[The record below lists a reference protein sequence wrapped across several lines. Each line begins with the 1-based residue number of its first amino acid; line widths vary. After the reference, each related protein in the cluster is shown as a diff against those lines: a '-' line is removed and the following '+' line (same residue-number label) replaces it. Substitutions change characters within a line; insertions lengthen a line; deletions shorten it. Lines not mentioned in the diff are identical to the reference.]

1 MKKRVVISEEQ
12 YKRVFLSEQPV
23 TWQVPDGNSLLNWKS
38 TSNIEDLT
46 RNGVVTTEQKT
57 IAKLYR
63 LWANSTD
70 ELSKKYGKKSIY
82 DLDEKSNNPY
92 GGTFLKSYKVG
103 KSKFDTTWLASSDG
117 SDFINLS
124 KGGKY
129 QYSYDYKRKEWWF
142 NTSMDGTTLSNQ
154 VDPKEKMN
162 YNGVEEIKK
171 LKSIYTNSVK
181 SKDVNKTISNVDS
194 SLKKEKELLDK
205 SKASSDANIENV
217 RTFLKGLGFDMVTP
231 GGFPDIMPK
240 NPLSGNHLMA
250 QSALNATRYLTS
262 GLISDKVISSVKGNV
277 EVCVTSVGSTCAPP
291 LFYTAKY
298 FDYEMGKVVSS
309 KTIGKYPAQFVVY
322 LSNFYFDF
330 GKLQKDLDDA
340 FKSDKDAY
348 KSNLFPDG
356 WWGWFNAYWGTDN
369 LNTITQ
375 NIRSISSNDIPNNI
389 ETVNKYKT
397 GGSIWSYLGDCFS
410 DYHCALDI
418 ASIAALA
425 IPGVGP
431 IVSMGLDFVNAGAYG
446 VEAATADTSE
456 EREAAILAGGLTLFG
471 GLLGGGVGQTKR
483 LLSAAEKNPKIYS
496 YANEVIN
503 RTEKELPSYK
513 NFKSAEKDAKLTTI
527 YKETADKYGL
537 SNSDVLV
544 GHDIIKDFSRI
555 DIGVANKYTEAL
567 SKIDSK
573 LGRANLRRIG
583 NDSRFKNLVLSN
595 NGDVVTSLNKFIK
608 TQAGKEALV
617 ELGLFVTLSEVLAEP
632 EVALWLNQSIN
643 IIKHSVSP
651 TVKTTIQ
658 KDGYEFKATKEIF
671 LSDGSL
677 KDNTLLFDA
686 YNNGWRPWPKDIKTP
701 SQEDVEKSREW
712 LIKNPKYQTDTF
724 KEWVKSQVEDLS
736 NKSLSGKEVSN
747 VELTPVDPK
756 QKKENVR
763 YVDNKE
769 EMDALTTE
777 DGKDGRNEIN
787 LLLKQEQEFLKK
799 QK

>member
-12 YKRVFLSEQPV
+12 YKRVFLNEQPV

-103 KSKFDTTWLASSDG
+103 KSKFDSTWLASSDG

-162 YNGVEEIKK
+162 YNGAEEIKK

-181 SKDVNKTISNVDS
+181 SKDVNKTISNVDA
-194 SLKKEKELLDK
+194 SLKKEKELLDN

-217 RTFLKGLGFDMVTP
+217 RTFLKGLGFDMTTP

-356 WWGWFNAYWGTDN
+356 WWGWFNSYWGTDN

-375 NIRSISSNDIPNNI
+375 NIRSISSNDIPNDINTI
-389 ETVNKYKT
+389 NKYKT
-397 GGSIWSYLGDCFS
+397 GTSIWSYLGDCFS
-410 DYHCALDI
+410 DYHCALDV

-446 VEAATADTSE
+446 VEAATSKSAD
-456 EREAAILAGGLTLFG
+456 ERNMALLAGGLTLFG
-471 GLLGGGVGQTKR
+471 GFLGGGVGQTKR
-483 LLSAAEKNPKIYS
+483 LLTAAEKNPKIYS
-496 YANEVIN
+496 YANEVIY
-503 RTEKELPSYK
+503 RTEKELPIYK
-513 NFKSAEKDAKLTTI
+513 NLKAAEKDAKLTTI

-537 SNSDVLV
+537 SNSDILV

-555 DIGVANKYTEAL
+555 DISLANKYSEAL

-573 LGRANLRRIG
+573 IGRANLRRIG
-583 NDSRFKNLVLSN
+583 NNSRFKNIVLSN
-595 NGDVVTSLNKFIK
+595 NGDVIKSLNKFVK
-608 TQAGKEALV
+608 TQAGKEALT
-617 ELGLFVTLSEVLAEP
+617 ELGLFIVLSEALEIP
-632 EVALWLNQSIN
+632 EVQQWIGESYNYLKYVNREDIRGLVEKEGYNWESTKQVFGSNG
-643 IIKHSVSP
+643 SV
-651 TVKTTIQ
+651 T
-658 KDGYEFKATKEIF
+658 
-671 LSDGSL
+671 
-677 KDNTLLFDA
+677 DNTLLTNA
-686 YNNGWRPWPKDIKTP
+686 WKSGWRPFDKNLMKSNKEIGFEDMNMDIP
-701 SQEDVEKSREW
+701 E
-712 LIKNPKYQTDTF
+712 KYQTTTF
-724 KEWVKSQVEDLS
+724 KERYSQMRKGVGSEKIELAPKEGEERKEGVKYYEKQEHIDMLKQPYEDYDQKEEEDIKKRLS
-736 NKSLSGKEVSN
+736 N
-747 VELTPVDPK
+747 
-756 QKKENVR
+756 
-763 YVDNKE
+763 
-769 EMDALTTE
+769 
-777 DGKDGRNEIN
+777 
-787 LLLKQEQEFLKK
+787 F
-799 QK
+799 

>member
-12 YKRVFLSEQPV
+12 YKRVFLNEQPV

-162 YNGVEEIKK
+162 YNGAEEIKK

-724 KEWVKSQVEDLS
+724 KEWVKSQVEVLS

-769 EMDALTTE
+769 EMDALNGVD
-777 DGKDGRNEIN
+777 DGKDGNEV
-787 LLLKQEQEFLKK
+787 LERLKK
-799 QK
+799 ELNSKN

>member
-12 YKRVFLSEQPV
+12 YKRVFLNEQPV

-142 NTSMDGTTLSNQ
+142 NTSMDGTTLSNP
-154 VDPKEKMN
+154 VNPKEKMN
-162 YNGVEEIKK
+162 YNGAEEIKK

-181 SKDVNKTISNVDS
+181 STDVNKTISNVDL
-194 SLKKEKELLDK
+194 SLKKEKELLDN
-205 SKASSDANIENV
+205 SKAASDANIENV

-291 LFYTAKY
+291 LFYTSKY

-356 WWGWFNAYWGTDN
+356 WWGWFNAYWGTND
-369 LNTITQ
+369 LNSIRQ
-375 NIRSISSNDIPNNI
+375 NIRSISSSDIPNNI

-456 EREAAILAGGLTLFG
+456 EREAAILAGGLTLLG
-471 GLLGGGVGQTKR
+471 GIFGGGVGQTKR
-483 LLSAAEKNPKIYS
+483 ILSAAEKNPKIYS
-496 YANEVIN
+496 YANEVIY
-503 RTEKELPSYK
+503 RTERELPSYK
-513 NFKSAEKDAKLTTI
+513 NLKSAQKDAKLEEI
-527 YKETADKYGL
+527 YEETKLKYGL
-537 SNSDVLV
+537 NSSDVAV
-544 GHDIIKDFSRI
+544 GHEIIKDFSKI
-555 DIGVANKYTEAL
+555 DLPAAKIYSDAL
-567 SKIDSK
+567 SKIDSRI
-573 LGRANLRRIG
+573 GRANLRRVA

-595 NGDVVTSLNKFIK
+595 NGDVVTSLSKYIK
-608 TQAGKEALV
+608 TKAGKEALV

-724 KEWVKSQVEDLS
+724 KEWVKSQVEVLS

-747 VELTPVDPK
+747 IELTPVDPK

-769 EMDALTTE
+769 EMDALNGVD
-777 DGKDGRNEIN
+777 DGKDGNEV
-787 LLLKQEQEFLKK
+787 LERLKK
-799 QK
+799 ELNSKN

>member
-142 NTSMDGTTLSNQ
+142 NTSMDGTTLSNP
-154 VDPKEKMN
+154 VNPKEKMD
-162 YNGVEEIKK
+162 YNGAEEIKK

-181 SKDVNKTISNVDS
+181 STDVNKTISNVDL
-194 SLKKEKELLDK
+194 SLKKEKELLDN

-356 WWGWFNAYWGTDN
+356 WWGWFNAYWGTDD
-369 LNTITQ
+369 LNSIRQ
-375 NIRSISSNDIPNNI
+375 NIRSISSSDIPNNI

-643 IIKHSVSP
+643 IIKNSVSP

-724 KEWVKSQVEDLS
+724 KEWVKSQVEVLS

-747 VELTPVDPK
+747 IELTPVDPK

-769 EMDALTTE
+769 EMDALNGVD
-777 DGKDGRNEIN
+777 DGKDGNEV
-787 LLLKQEQEFLKK
+787 LERLKK
-799 QK
+799 ELNSKN

>member
-12 YKRVFLSEQPV
+12 YKRVFLNEQPV
-23 TWQVPDGNSLLNWKS
+23 LWQVPVKGDALNWRS

-46 RNGVVTTEQKT
+46 VNGVISQKQKT

-63 LWANSTD
+63 QWANSSD
-70 ELSKKYGKKSIY
+70 VLSRKYGKKSIY
-82 DLDEKSNNPY
+82 DLDETSTNPY

-103 KSKFDTTWLASSDG
+103 KTTFDSVWLSTASG
-117 SDFINLS
+117 SGFINLS
-124 KGGKY
+124 KGGEY
-129 QYSYDYKRKEWWF
+129 RYSYNYKNKEWWISV
-142 NTSMDGTTLSNQ
+142 NGTTLSQ
-154 VDPKEKMN
+154 TIDPNEKN
-162 YNGVEEIKK
+162 YYNGKEEIKK
-171 LKSIYTNSVK
+171 LNSIWVNSVK
-181 SKDVNKTISNVDS
+181 STDVDDVISKVDGS
-194 SLKKEKELLDK
+194 IKKEKEEIINK
-205 SKASSDANIENV
+205 KASVDANIENV
-217 RTFLKGLGFDMVTP
+217 RTFLKELGFGMSTP
-231 GGFPDIMPK
+231 GGYPDIMPK

-340 FKSDKDAY
+340 FRSDKDAY

-356 WWGWFNAYWGTDN
+356 WWGWFNAYWGTNN
-369 LNTITQ
+369 LNVIAQ
-375 NIRSISSNDIPNNI
+375 NIKSISSYDIPSGVGSI
-389 ETVNKYKT
+389 NKYNT
-397 GGSIWSYLGDCFS
+397 GGSIWSYLGDCFT

-471 GLLGGGVGQTKR
+471 GFFGGGVRQTKR

-496 YANEVIN
+496 YANEVIS

-537 SNSDVLV
+537 NSADVAV
-544 GHDIIKDFSRI
+544 GHGIIKDFSKI
-555 DIGVANKYTEAL
+555 DLPTASLYSEAL
-567 SKIDSK
+567 SKIDSRI
-573 LGRANLRRIG
+573 GRANLRRIG
-583 NDSRFKNLVLSN
+583 NDSRFKNLVLEN

-608 TQAGKEALV
+608 TKAGKEALV

-632 EVALWLNQSIN
+632 EVALWLSQSIN
-643 IIKHSVSP
+643 VIKHSVRP
-651 TVKTTIQ
+651 RVNTTIQ
-658 KDGYEFKATKEIF
+658 KDGYEWKATKEIF
-671 LSDGSL
+671 FSDGSL

-686 YNNGWRPWPKDIKTP
+686 YNNGWRPWPKDTKTP

-724 KEWVKSQVEDLS
+724 KEWVKSQVEVLS

-763 YVDNKE
+763 YADNKE
-769 EMDALTTE
+769 EMDALNGVD
-777 DGKDGRNEIN
+777 DGKDGKEVLER
-787 LLLKQEQEFLKK
+787 LKK
-799 QK
+799 ELNSKN